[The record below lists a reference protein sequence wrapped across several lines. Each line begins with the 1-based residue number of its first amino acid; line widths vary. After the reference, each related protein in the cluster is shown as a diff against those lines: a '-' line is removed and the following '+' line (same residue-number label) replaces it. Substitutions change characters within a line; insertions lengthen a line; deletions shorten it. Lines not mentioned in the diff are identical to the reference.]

1 MAVMRM
7 GHSKSIANNTGTASG
22 SGMNP
27 IFHDFL
33 GMSCA
38 SDSPVVFAPK
48 TVGHGGDARRS
59 EASPSASASAG
70 ASSGGGRGPISTTSD
85 LGSGEFSSN
94 PLILVRNLLLLVVEI
109 KLVFFLA
116 FEKKMRFFLG
126 FQKTESCFENA

>member
-7 GHSKSIANNTGTASG
+7 GHSKSIANNTASASG

-70 ASSGGGRGPISTTSD
+70 GSSGGGRGPISTTSD
-85 LGSGEFSSN
+85 LGSGEFLLKPPISL
-94 PLILVRNLLLLVVEI
+94 PNLLLLVFEI
-109 KLVFFLA
+109 KPLFFLA
-116 FEKKMRFFLG
+116 FEEKMRFLG
-126 FQKTESCFENA
+126 FRKLP

>member
-7 GHSKSIANNTGTASG
+7 GHSKSIASNTGTPS
-22 SGMNP
+22 SSEMNP

-48 TVGHGGDARRS
+48 TAGHGGDARRS

-85 LGSGEFSSN
+85 LGSGEFFQIPSFWFA
-94 PLILVRNLLLLVVEI
+94 NLLLLVVEI
-109 KLVFFLA
+109 KLVFF
-116 FEKKMRFFLG
+116 FSSF
-126 FQKTESCFENA
+126 